1 MAANGRKA
9 KSKSEKDMSKL
20 KAKTVSFRFAPEFES
35 ALRTQA
41 AKRGMMLNAYVVDSL
56 RVGLEWGPVYE
67 KFDFLHIGKQTLVA
81 LLEHIEEKDLLGIAS
96 ETAESLMKELSH
108 ALYGAVDLDSFRRL
122 MDLFAKYQYSWPT
135 SYSHY
140 ANEHTERYNIRHGI
154 CRRWSIF
161 LGELFKTYLEQLG
174 YEAKYE
180 VTNDATILTV
190 LKKTTEPQK
199 TPTI

>member
-1 MAANGRKA
+1 MPINRKPMRT
-9 KSKSEKDMSKL
+9 SERDMPAL
-20 KAKTVSFRFAPEFES
+20 KAKTVSFRFAPEFER

-56 RVGLEWGPVYE
+56 RVGVEWGPVYE
-67 KFDFLHIGKQTLVA
+67 KFEFLHMGKQTLVA

-96 ETAESLMKELSH
+96 ETTGSLMKELSH
-108 ALYGAVDLDSFRRL
+108 ALYGAANLDAFRQL
-122 MDLFAKYQYSWPT
+122 MNLFAKYQYSWQT

-140 ANEHTERYNIRHGI
+140 ANEHTEHYNIRHGI

-174 YEAKYE
+174 LEAKYE
-180 VTNDATILTV
+180 VTNDATLLTV
-190 LKKTTEPQK
+190 LKT
-199 TPTI
+199 

>member
-1 MAANGRKA
+1 MPANRRKT
-9 KSKSEKDMSKL
+9 KSTSQKDMSNL
-20 KAKTVSFRFAPEFES
+20 RRKTVSFRFAPEFES

-67 KFDFLHIGKQTLVA
+67 KFDFLHIGKRTLVA
-81 LLEHIEEKDLLGIAS
+81 LLEHIEDKDLLAIAY
-96 ETAESLMKELSH
+96 ETAPRLKELSH
-108 ALYGAVDLDSFRRL
+108 ALYGAANFDAFRQL
-122 MDLFAKYQYSWPT
+122 MGLFAKYQYSWPT
-135 SYSHY
+135 SYTHY
-140 ANEHTERYNIRHGI
+140 ANEHTEHFVIRHGI

-161 LGELFKTYLEQLG
+161 LSELFKTYLEQLG
-174 YEAKYE
+174 FEAKYE

-190 LKKTTEPQK
+190 IKKTTEPQK